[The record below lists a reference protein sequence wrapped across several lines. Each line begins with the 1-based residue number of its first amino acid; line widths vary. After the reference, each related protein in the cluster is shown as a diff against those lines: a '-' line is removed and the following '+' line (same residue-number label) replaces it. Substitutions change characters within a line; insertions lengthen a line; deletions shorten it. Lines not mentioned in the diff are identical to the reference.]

1 MIPPIPKMLLVHSA
15 ELITRY
21 NADKWGNAAECDRA
35 SLKNVRIE
43 PASKSVT
50 DTSGTVIQ
58 LSATLIYDCRNSAPR
73 GVVFALTGD
82 KTCGKTVEVQQVV
95 FGGRTFTVKVIDT
108 LYADADRI
116 HHYEVGLA

>member
-21 NADKWGNAAECDRA
+21 NADKWGNTTECDTIN
-35 SLKNVRIE
+35 LEHVRIE
-43 PASKSVT
+43 PSSKSVT
-50 DTSGTVIQ
+50 DTSGVTIQ
-58 LSATLIYDCRNSAPR
+58 LAATLIYDCRNSAPR

-82 KTCGKTVEVQQVV
+82 KSGEKTVEVQQVV
-95 FGGRTFTVKVIDT
+95 FGGRTFTVKTIDA
-108 LYADADRI
+108 LYADASRV

>member
-21 NADKWGNAAECDRA
+21 NADKWGNTTECDTV

-43 PASKSVT
+43 PSSKSVT

-82 KTCGKTVEVQQVV
+82 KADGKTVEVQQVL
-95 FGGRTFTVKVIDT
+95 FGGRTFTVKVIDA